1 MNTDLQRRILSLAA
15 GALSQGQRHGRDNG
29 DQQHDTCHLEGQQVL
44 GLGQTGLLVTVHV
57 VGRVVRHHE
66 CGRPIEAVDPG
77 KRGAADISF
86 AAQYTAALGGL
97 GVVGRG
103 AHTPDETVDLRSI
116 PVMAKRAA
124 LLAYRL
130 GTETGH

>member
-1 MNTDLQRRILSLAA
+1 MERMRVIVSDHLPRTKAEIEFRDSYPPMAPTAGNLELLDRLDQVSRDL
-15 GALSQGQRHGRDNG
+15 GM
-29 DQQHDTCHLEGQQVL
+29 E
-44 GLGQTGLLVTVHV
+44 
-57 VGRVVRHHE
+57 
-66 CGRPIEAVDPG
+66 PIEAVDPG

-86 AAQYTAALGGL
+86 SAQYTAALGGL

-124 LLAYRL
+124 LLVRRL
-130 GTETGH
+130 VDASASRT